1 MSFFSISQNDRLPI
15 ARVELTDASGAINLS
30 NSNVYFIYR
39 GKYQT
44 GVSPTT
50 GLADIVSATSG
61 IAEYAWTTDDVAVA
75 GIFYCYWM
83 TSGTNGKLSK
93 FPNDSYIRYVINPL
107 L

>member
-15 ARVELTDASGAINLS
+15 ARIQLEDASGYVDLS
-30 NSNVYFIYR
+30 NSDVYFVYR

-50 GLADIVSATSG
+50 GIADIISAISG
-61 IAEYAWTTDDVAVA
+61 LAEYAWTAQDVVSP
-75 GIFYCYWM
+75 GINYCYWL
-83 TSGTNGKLSK
+83 TSGANGKWSR
-93 FPNDSYIRYVINPL
+93 FPNDSFLRFIINPL